1 MNDHCRRYHVTV
13 TISKDGRS
21 RPDPAEF
28 AVAAKEAAAK
38 RAAGDVLSAHT
49 AEKIISVVAV
59 EAADQSSAVAT
70 SLAVVSEA
78 LAACAGLPPPE
89 RDRQAVT
96 ARASASVIPGR

>member
-28 AVAAKEAAAK
+28 AVAAKEAAAR

>member
-1 MNDHCRRYHVTV
+1 MTTAAATYVTV
-13 TISKDGRS
+13 TISKDGGG

-59 EAADQSSAVAT
+59 EAADQSSAAAT
-70 SLAVVSEA
+70 GLAVVSEA
-78 LAACAGLPPPE
+78 LAACAGLPE
-89 RDRQAVT
+89 RDRQAVMAQT
-96 ARASASVIPGR
+96 SASVIPGR